1 MEVFFYCVLY
11 PQCPFREVSLDTC
24 IAIYSTRIGYY
35 TCILYYCLL
44 QHYALVDASE
54 NQVLMAVYHDPNN
67 THVYISEEAGMNYT
81 LSLSNIISPPE
92 SEWIDSLVINN
103 Y

>member
-1 MEVFFYCVLY
+1 
-11 PQCPFREVSLDTC
+11 
-24 IAIYSTRIGYY
+24 
-35 TCILYYCLL
+35 
-44 QHYALVDASE
+44 
-54 NQVLMAVYHDPNN
+54 MAVYHDPNN